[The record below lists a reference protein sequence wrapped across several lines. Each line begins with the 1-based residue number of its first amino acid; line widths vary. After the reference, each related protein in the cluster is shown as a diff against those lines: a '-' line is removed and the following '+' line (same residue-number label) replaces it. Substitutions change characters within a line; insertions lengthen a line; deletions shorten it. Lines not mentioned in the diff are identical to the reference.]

1 MTMSNDF
8 LLDLFETDEQ
18 GLRGIFQN
26 FGIGQNRSG
35 NEQRIGT
42 SLFQPAFKKFLGKL
56 TNELD
61 TQGAPQT
68 KFRDFIGNQ
77 SSFNFDRELLKSSD
91 RSFSDA
97 GVLGRAG
104 TTFDFGQSRQ
114 QPRGY

>member
-26 FGIGQNRSG
+26 FGIGGNRSG

-42 SLFQPAFKKFLGKL
+42 SLFQPAFNKFLGQI

-68 KFRDFIGNQ
+68 KFRDFVRDK
-77 SSFNFDRELLKSSD
+77 STFNFDREMLKSRD
-91 RSFSDA
+91 FSFSNA
-97 GVLGRAG
+97 NVLGRAG
-104 TTFDFGQSRQ
+104 TTFDFGQNQ
-114 QPRGY
+114 QQRF

>member
-26 FGIGQNRSG
+26 FGVGQNRTG
-35 NEQRIGT
+35 AQQKIGT
-42 SLFQPAFKKFLGKL
+42 SLFQPVFNKFLGQI

-61 TQGAPQT
+61 TGGAPQT
-68 KFRDFIGNQ
+68 KFRDFVQDKGM
-77 SSFNFDRELLKSSD
+77 FNFDRELLKSTD

-97 GVLGRAG
+97 GVLGSGG
-104 TTFDFGQSRQ
+104 TQFNFGQSQQRQ
-114 QPRGY
+114 GF